1 MYLIIEFLYSK
12 NKRTRCLTMIEN
24 ATEHESTRMYWA
36 IMKISKESGTLKR
49 RQNMNGENLER
60 NNIYFQH
67 RTPKLYYSIRL
78 TDILSRMVAGRT
90 RFEELVA
97 VILTETDPSQLSE
110 S

>member
-1 MYLIIEFLYSK
+1 
-12 NKRTRCLTMIEN
+12 
-24 ATEHESTRMYWA
+24 MYWA

-49 RQNMNGENLER
+49 RQKKNGENLER

-90 RFEELVA
+90 RFAKAYEELVA
-97 VILTETDPSQLSE
+97 VILTETDLSQLSE